1 MVVELGFKPAVYP
14 LKAPSP
20 WGSGKELKLAWV
32 GAGRWPTPAK
42 VNTQA
47 LRGTLSS
54 WQPPPPPSSHLGHT
68 SCSPWGKVHTCTFRR
83 VWFLRGQMGHPQPG
97 PLHLANIPI
106 FQKRTLRPRE
116 GQ

>member
-1 MVVELGFKPAVYP
+1 MGIREGVKVGLGGGRQVANTCQSQHPGPEGDFIQ
-14 LKAPSP
+14 
-20 WGSGKELKLAWV
+20 LA
-32 GAGRWPTPAK
+32 T
-42 VNTQA
+42 
-47 LRGTLSS
+47 
-54 WQPPPPPSSHLGHT
+54 PPPPSSHLGHT